1 LLTVVDSIARAVIRI
16 EKLVTTIVTG
26 SLVYRPIIKRQ
37 KLWRRLRAKVS
48 LIPHCTIA
56 MTGITGAMWMVTAR
70 TPELRF

>member
-1 LLTVVDSIARAVIRI
+1 LLTVVGSIVRVATTTAKQVIT
-16 EKLVTTIVTG
+16 VVTG